1 MNDPQPPAEQPW
13 WRTAVVYQIYPR
25 SFADENGDGIGDLA
39 GVVSRLPYLAE
50 LGIDA
55 IWLSPFYP
63 SPLADGGYDIADY
76 RDVDPRLGS
85 LEDFDQ
91 LVADAHTL
99 GLKILIDIVPNHTSD
114 QHPWFQ
120 QALYAPAGSPARDRY
135 IFRFGAGQGQPPT
148 DWLSHFGGSAWER
161 VGDAVV
167 LPPVRAGATGPEL
180 GQRIRPQVFPGHPP
194 VLGRP
199 RSRRIPHRR
208 RPRPGQRPGRAAAKP
223 TTSGSTAPARR
234 HRSALRPRTSARD
247 LPDLA
252 CPVQRIRPAADG
264 RRRNLASHQRTHLPL
279 RPPRR
284 TRAGLRFFAAQIW
297 LEPGPVPGRHHQIHR
312 RPPRRRRRPDLG
324 ALQPRR
330 CPARLTARFASRR
343 PDPRA
348 GC

>member
-25 SFADENGDGIGDLA
+25 SFADENADGIGDLA

-148 DWLSHFGGSAWER
+148 DWLSHFGGRAWER
-161 VGDAVV
+161 VGDQWYCHRFARAQPD
-167 LPPVRAGATGPEL
+167 LNWDNAFVRKY
-180 GQRIRPQVFPGHPP
+180 FPGHPP

-199 RSRRIPHRR
+199 AESTDSASTSPTPWPKTWPSRCEANHIWINEQTR
-208 RPRPGQRPGRAAAKP
+208 
-223 TTSGSTAPARR
+223 STAPIRSTTANKCTRSTGRGVPCSTNTTRR
-234 HRSALRPRTSARD
+234 
-247 LPDLA
+247 
-252 CPVQRIRPAADG
+252 
-264 RRRNLASHQRTHLPL
+264 
-279 RPPRR
+279 
-284 TRAGLRFFAAQIW
+284 
-297 LEPGPVPGRHHQIHR
+297 
-312 RPPRRRRRPDLG
+312 
-324 ALQPRR
+324 
-330 CPARLTARFASRR
+330 
-343 PDPRA
+343 
-348 GC
+348 